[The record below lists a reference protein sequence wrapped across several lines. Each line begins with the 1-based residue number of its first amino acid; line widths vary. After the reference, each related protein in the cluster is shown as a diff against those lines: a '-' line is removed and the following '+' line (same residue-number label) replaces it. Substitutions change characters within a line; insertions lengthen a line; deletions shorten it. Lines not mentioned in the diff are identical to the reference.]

1 MIGEDNLPEANLVRN
16 TIKKKIVSKFSQKHA
31 TDALMI
37 THTPIRALSMGR
49 NATTVLK
56 LGTLPEYVEANK
68 NRRMLRFRLTLVL
81 MKVLQ
86 VLMKCYLQLKHYFL
100 MNALIYIRNVIAYP
114 IQQKLYE
121 KHCYLHRLLYYH
133 NKFAKII

>member
-1 MIGEDNLPEANLVRN
+1 
-16 TIKKKIVSKFSQKHA
+16 
-31 TDALMI
+31 MI

-121 KHCYLHRLLYYH
+121 KHCYWHRLLYYH